1 MENWK
6 HLQKNTTVYLTA
18 LKWLKRDYKKGQNL
32 SNGQPSKM
40 ESMVNSAKEA
50 LNMIHDE

>member
-1 MENWK
+1 
-6 HLQKNTTVYLTA
+6 
-18 LKWLKRDYKKGQNL
+18 L

-50 LNMIHDE
+50 LNMLYDEN